1 MVEMKMS
8 NRVDVYNLRYTKLI
22 NTVSN
27 IGGMVKLITMI
38 GTTLTFFYSRN
49 KYDFDL
55 VNQLFY
61 ISKISYQKSNC
72 KVVHSFTKECSIT
85 NSNASIVGGFDLI
98 KIKTKSNKTLNL
110 KLNNKIQNIVMI
122 KRSNIVK
129 EEIDANLRHLFC
141 YNLHCKDETTHLL
154 HKGINLIKKNLDIIN
169 CFNENVN
176 MNLIKQLLLTK
187 EQLSFFNSSY
197 KYYLGDMGNTT
208 KENYV
213 FKNSNGGIF
222 TNKSVV
228 EALSLNINQLYFN

>member
-1 MVEMKMS
+1 MKKDKGLIFTDYDEKKFIQLDYIKDINTLVAKDIFCMVEMKRS

-122 KRSNIVK
+122 KRSNLIK

-141 YNLHCKDETTHLL
+141 YTLQGRNDA
-154 HKGINLIKKNLDIIN
+154 
-169 CFNENVN
+169 FA
-176 MNLIKQLLLTK
+176 
-187 EQLSFFNSSY
+187 S
-197 KYYLGDMGNTT
+197 
-208 KENYV
+208 
-213 FKNSNGGIF
+213 
-222 TNKSVV
+222 
-228 EALSLNINQLYFN
+228 

>member
-1 MVEMKMS
+1 
-8 NRVDVYNLRYTKLI
+8 
-22 NTVSN
+22 
-27 IGGMVKLITMI
+27 
-38 GTTLTFFYSRN
+38 
-49 KYDFDL
+49 
-55 VNQLFY
+55 
-61 ISKISYQKSNC
+61 
-72 KVVHSFTKECSIT
+72 
-85 NSNASIVGGFDLI
+85 
-98 KIKTKSNKTLNL
+98 
-110 KLNNKIQNIVMI
+110 MI

-129 EEIDANLRHLFC
+129 EEIEVNLRHLFC

-176 MNLIKQLLLTK
+176 MNRIKQLLLTK
-187 EQLSFFNSSY
+187 EQLSVFNSSY